1 MADQGTPRP
10 HPLPLA
16 LYVKDDVSHG
26 YVLHAYRCGACPR
39 MFSLAGYGGAPGAA
53 TAAHQCCAPML
64 PCKKCSR
71 DVTRHAAHGLCDPCW
86 RAWQDE
92 RDRLMFEKAA
102 KVPEAEYDGPVFDAR
117 TDAYYPC
124 VDFLRD
130 HYQCDGDELPVFCWA
145 AERYD
150 LSLDASTVLQGA
162 LEEAH
167 EDAWEQVDHDGL
179 QKALDAWVVAQ
190 NCHWYHP
197 DTDKAVI
204 LTPEASDGTV

>member
-10 HPLPLA
+10 HPSPLA
-16 LYVKDDVSHG
+16 LYVKDDVGHG
-26 YVLHAYRCGACPR
+26 YVLHAYRCGACRRVFP
-39 MFSLAGYGGAPGAA
+39 LDVYAN
-53 TAAHQCCAPML
+53 TEKAAHQCCAPML
-64 PCKKCSR
+64 PCRKCGV

-86 RAWQDE
+86 KAWQAE
-92 RDRLMFEKAA
+92 RDRLAFEKAA

-117 TDAYYPC
+117 TDAYYPD
-124 VDFLRD
+124 VDALRD
-130 HYQCDGDELPVFCWA
+130 HYDGDELPVFCWA

-179 QKALDAWVVAQ
+179 QKALDAWVAAQ

-204 LTPEASDGTV
+204 LTPEAPDGTV